1 MTDSPA
7 PATQPAII
15 KTGRNL
21 PIWMIAS
28 WLVVLSVLAPIGALF
43 YLALQPSDGVW
54 GHLVS
59 TVLPRATWTTLLLM
73 AGVGSVTAFIGVTTA
88 WLVSMCHFP
97 GRRLFDWLLLVPL
110 AMPTYIVAFA
120 YVEILDFT
128 GPVQTALR
136 QVLGVTSARDYWFP
150 EVRSLGGAVFVMSV
164 VLYPYVYLTTR
175 AMFLMQ
181 SACML
186 DVARTL
192 GSSPLHTFFRVA
204 LPLARPAIA
213 VGVTLALMECVNDI
227 GAVEFFGVKTLTFTI
242 YDTWLNRGSLAG
254 AAQIACVM
262 LLFVLGLVIAERFAR
277 RKQRFHITS
286 KRYQALPNFELRGAQ
301 AGLASLLCA
310 TPVLLGFAFP
320 AALLASSAVKRLTPD
335 LLLTFIEPALN
346 SLMLASFAAAATVG
360 AGVVIAYTQ
369 RYDQRPITKLA
380 ARLGSIG
387 YAVPGTV
394 LAVGILIPLASLD
407 NAVDGFMRSAFGI
420 STGLLLAG
428 SGTAL
433 VYAYSV
439 RFLAVSIGGA
449 ESGLSRVTT
458 SLDMAARTLG
468 RSAGET
474 LRDVHLPIIRTA
486 LVSAA
491 MLVFVDCMKELPATI
506 LLRPFNFDTLATVV
520 YTQASLEAFEDA
532 APAALMIVLVG
543 LIPVALLARTSKT
556 SHRSG

>member
-1 MTDSPA
+1 MTNTSSA
-7 PATQPAII
+7 STSSLAASS
-15 KTGRNL
+15 GRRL
-21 PIWMIAS
+21 PLWTIGSWM
-28 WLVVLSVLAPIGALF
+28 VVISVLAPIFSLF
-43 YLALQPSDGVW
+43 YLALQPSDGIW
-54 GHLVS
+54 DHLIA

-73 AGVGSVTAFIGVTTA
+73 AGVGSVTALIGVTTA
-88 WLVSMCHFP
+88 WLVSMCDFP

-110 AMPTYIVAFA
+110 AIPTYIVAFA
-120 YVEILDFT
+120 YVEIMDFT
-128 GPVQTALR
+128 GPIQTVIR

-150 EVRSLGGAVFVMSV
+150 DIRSLGGAVFVMSV

-192 GSSPLHTFFRVA
+192 GSAPLKTFFKVA
-204 LPLARPAIA
+204 LPLARPAVA

-242 YDTWLNRGSLAG
+242 YDTWLNRGSLTG

-262 LLFVLGLVIAERFAR
+262 LLVVLALIVAERFAR

-286 KRYQALPNFELRGAQ
+286 KRYQPLPTFQLNGISAMSAL
-301 AGLASLLCA
+301 LACA
-310 TPVLLGFAFP
+310 TPVLLGFGLP
-320 AALLASSAVKRLTPD
+320 AALLASSATRRLTPELVLTFVEPAVNS
-335 LLLTFIEPALN
+335 LLL
-346 SLMLASFAAAATVG
+346 ASIAAAVTVA

-369 RYDQRPITKLA
+369 RYDQRPATRLA
-380 ARLGSIG
+380 TRLGAIG

-428 SGTAL
+428 SGAAL

-439 RFLAVSIGGA
+439 RFLAMSIGGA
-449 ESGLSRVTT
+449 ESGLSRVTS
-458 SLDMAARTLG
+458 SLDMASRTLG
-468 RSAGET
+468 RTAGRT
-474 LRDVHLPIIRTA
+474 LFDVHLPIIRPA
-486 LVSAA
+486 LISAA

-506 LLRPFNFDTLATVV
+506 LLRPFNFDTLATLV

-543 LIPVALLARTSKT
+543 LIPVALLAQTSKRT
-556 SHRSG
+556 HRVG